1 MTTQIAYSKEFSRH
15 DNSSHPENAERLH
28 VMLNEMRNTS
38 FYDELDF
45 FEPDLISEEALYLLH
60 SDEMIQQV
68 KDLSSIGDSWID
80 MDTYV
85 CKSDYETARKAAAG
99 LLQLSR
105 NVLDGKA
112 DNGFALVRP
121 PGHHA
126 THDISMGFCL
136 FNNAALTA
144 NEISKTGKQ
153 VLIFDCDVHHGNGTQ
168 YLLYDRKD
176 IMYQSFHLYPH
187 YPGTG
192 PIEDIGDGDGT
203 GYTINAPLSHGNGNE
218 AVSQLLDEIF
228 LPIARQFKPDLVII
242 SSGYDSHHLD
252 PLGGLKLTSNFFGE
266 IIAKFQNIQPK
277 IVCTLEGGYNL
288 NWIGKCLVSQLGQMI
303 SHQVTFDDVTEED
316 TNVELIINK
325 IKNELASYWKI

>member
-1 MTTQIAYSKEFSRH
+1 MKTQIAYSKDFNKH
-15 DNSSHPENAERLH
+15 DNADHPENAKRLQ
-28 VMLNEMRNTS
+28 VMMREIQNVS
-38 FYDELDF
+38 FYGKLDF
-45 FEPDLISEEALYLLH
+45 FEPDLISEEALYSVH
-60 SDEMIQQV
+60 SDDMIQQV
-68 KDLSSIGDSWID
+68 KDISSTGDSWID

-99 LLQLSR
+99 LLQISR

-126 THDISMGFCL
+126 THERSMGFCL

-144 NEISKTGKQ
+144 NELSKKGKQ
-153 VLIFDCDVHHGNGTQ
+153 VLVFDCDVHHGNGTQ
-168 YLLYDRKD
+168 YLFYDRCD

-192 PIEDIGDGDGT
+192 PVEDIGEGDGE
-203 GYTINAPLSHGNGNE
+203 GYTINAPLGHGNGNE

-228 LPIARQFKPDLVII
+228 LPIARQFKPDIVIV

-266 IIAKFQNIQPK
+266 IIAKLQNIQPK

-288 NWIGKCLVSQLGQMI
+288 DWIGKCLVSQLGQLI
-303 SHQVTFDDVTEED
+303 SHPVVFDDIAVED
-316 TNVELIINK
+316 VMVKPVINK
-325 IKNELASYWKI
+325 IRNELASYWKI

>member
-38 FYDELDF
+38 FYDELVF
-45 FEPDLISEEALYLLH
+45 FEPDLISEEALYSLH

-126 THDISMGFCL
+126 THDRSMGFCL

-144 NEISKTGKQ
+144 NEISKTGKK

-168 YLLYDRKD
+168 YLFYNRKD
-176 IMYQSFHLYPH
+176 IIYQSFHLYPH

-192 PIEDIGDGDGT
+192 PIEDIGDGDGE

-252 PLGGLKLTSNFFGE
+252 LLGGLKLTSNFFGE

-288 NWIGKCLVSQLGQMI
+288 DWIGKCLVSQLGTMTGNIIKFNDQA
-303 SHQVTFDDVTEED
+303 DED
-316 TNVELIINK
+316 ENVK
-325 IKNELASYWKI
+325 IVIQQIKSEMSKYWDI

>member
-126 THDISMGFCL
+126 THDRSMGFCL

-192 PIEDIGDGDGT
+192 PIEDIGDGDGE

>member
-1 MTTQIAYSKEFSRH
+1 MTTQIAYSNDFSRH
-15 DNSSHPENAERLH
+15 DNAGHPENAERLH

-126 THDISMGFCL
+126 THDRSMGFCL

-192 PIEDIGDGDGT
+192 PIEDIGDGDGE

>member
-38 FYDELDF
+38 FYDELVF
-45 FEPDLISEEALYLLH
+45 FEPDLISEEALYSLH

-126 THDISMGFCL
+126 THDRSMGFCL

-144 NEISKTGKQ
+144 NEISKTGKK

-168 YLLYDRKD
+168 YLFYNRKD
-176 IMYQSFHLYPH
+176 IIYQSFHLYPH

-228 LPIARQFKPDLVII
+228 LPIARQFKPDLIII

-252 PLGGLKLTSNFFGE
+252 LLGGLKLTSNFFGE

-288 NWIGKCLVSQLGQMI
+288 DWIGKCLVSQLGQMI

-316 TNVELIINK
+316 TNVEPTINK